1 MKFGKSIGS
10 QQDGNVDLH
19 YVDYKLLKK
28 RIKDVVEQLQAH
40 ELNKALRA
48 NSDFDIELEAEIEQ
62 VNACFGRRQQQLLEQ
77 TGSLSEELQAC
88 ESLTTGGDATAMAA
102 QRPEAFK
109 RLVAILGEVD
119 QLRKYAV
126 WNAVGVVKILKKRR
140 KQTHFGLEDT
150 AAERAAWL
158 SRQSFFSGS
167 DFAELHAAVE
177 SLGHVLVLSELMPLD
192 GSSKRPQLQ
201 KEKEPQQC
209 PICLDTI
216 SDMVELSCNH
226 RFCWKCFV
234 LGPIAFQ
241 PGEYRMTQCPICRTE
256 TVPEQPAAVGDG
268 DPSCG
273 VGIPSSEGLLTRFL
287 HTYFPKEGLGQAD
300 TEDPAEQALRQEGEE
315 SEREMRDVV
324 GELVRALMAD
334 SALPRSGKGAFFGD
348 DEEPGR
354 GGSSSS
360 AAPADFFDTL
370 PRKTAQERLEQ
381 QQQLGAAQKLQWLQ
395 LASTGDSFALD
406 GTMYCSLCSE
416 PLLMEAVVTTPCK
429 HHFHR
434 ICISRL
440 EEPKCP
446 LCASEL
452 PFDWFIS
459 KDHPCAE
466 CGFRVVKM
474 KDYRPLFPGGPSRG
488 SHGYPLHRPPP
499 VNLLGPGGLTMKSY
513 LHRIVPMGGEED
525 VDEAQTPRS
534 ATAGPPSRCGHGGS
548 PETPGD
554 EHGDN
559 SSASESSS
567 EDSGSEDGG
576 ERTASAAHSTKR
588 SRQRTS
594 WAYSAIG
601 RVRLLDPADLP
612 AVEEVEPDDAPHAA
626 ARPHAASA
634 GSVASGAL
642 GGSSGDAFA
651 TTSRAAANAEAEQRN
666 STVLLL
672 GRHL

>member
-10 QQDGNVDLH
+10 QQDEHLALH

-28 RIKDVVEQLQAH
+28 KIKDVVEQLQAH
-40 ELNKALRA
+40 DLNKALRA
-48 NSDFDIELEAEIEQ
+48 NSDFDAELEAEIEQ
-62 VNACFGRRQQQLLEQ
+62 VNSCFGKRQQHLLEQ
-77 TGSLSEELQAC
+77 TSDLSELLQAV
-88 ESLTTGGDATAMAA
+88 EASPSSGEARVVVA

-109 RLVAILGEVD
+109 RLVGILGEVD

-126 WNAVGVVKILKKRR
+126 WNAVAVVKILKKRR

-177 SLGHVLVLSELMPLD
+177 SLGHMLMLSELMPLEE
-192 GSSKRPQLQ
+192 GPAKRPQRQL
-201 KEKEPQQC
+201 EREPQQC
-209 PICLDTI
+209 PICLDSI

-256 TVPEQPAAVGDG
+256 TAREAAVAGEG
-268 DPSCG
+268 EVG
-273 VGIPSSEGLLTRFL
+273 IGIPSSEGLLTRFL

-300 TEDPAEQALRQEGEE
+300 LEDPTEQAARQEGEQ

-324 GELVRALMAD
+324 GELVRALLAD
-334 SALPRSGKGAFFGD
+334 SSLQRGGKGGSPGDD

-354 GGSSSS
+354 GGSSGS
-360 AAPADFFDTL
+360 AAPADFFQTL
-370 PRKTAQERLEQ
+370 PRRSAQERQEQ
-381 QQQLGAAQKLQWLQ
+381 ERQLGAAQKLQWLQ
-395 LASTGDSFALD
+395 LASTGDAFALD
-406 GTMYCSLCSE
+406 GMMYCSLCSE
-416 PLLMEAVVTTPCK
+416 PLLMEAVVSTPCK

-434 ICISRL
+434 VCINRL

-446 LCASEL
+446 LCSFEL
-452 PFDWFIS
+452 PFDWFIP
-459 KDHPCAE
+459 KEHPCAE
-466 CGFRVVKM
+466 HGFRVVKM

-499 VNLLGPGGLTMKSY
+499 VSLLGPAGLTMKSY
-513 LHRIVPMGGEED
+513 LHRIVPMGSEED
-525 VDEAQTPRS
+525 PTDPQTPRS
-534 ATAGPPSRCGHGGS
+534 ATAGPSSSVGVV
-548 PETPGD
+548 ETPGSHLGD
-554 EHGDN
+554 EHAEN

-567 EDSGSEDGG
+567 EESGSEECG
-576 ERTASAAHSTKR
+576 ERAAGAAAPTKR
-588 SRQRTS
+588 SRQHT
-594 WAYSAIG
+594 WGYSAVG
-601 RVRLLDPADLP
+601 RLRLLEVGDLP
-612 AVEEVEPDDAPHAA
+612 SDPEAQPDASPRASASSADIPASAA
-626 ARPHAASA
+626 QAAASA
-634 GSVASGAL
+634 DS
-642 GGSSGDAFA
+642 DH
-651 TTSRAAANAEAEQRN
+651 RN